1 MMTQSATN
9 QAIEFHFDFASP
21 FGYFAAHQIDD
32 LAARH
37 GRSVQWRPLLLGA
50 VFKETGARPLTDIPM
65 KAGYARHD
73 IQRTA
78 RRLGIP
84 LQMPKPFPFASIAA
98 CRAFYWLD
106 ETDPEAAKAL
116 AKALYQ
122 EAFAK
127 GGEISSPQAVVQVAA
142 GLGHDAGQVEAALK
156 DPEVKERLRVVV
168 QSAIEREIFGSP
180 FFLVDGEPFWGHDR
194 MALLEAWLES
204 GGW

>member
-1 MMTQSATN
+1 MN
-9 QAIEFHFDFASP
+9 QKKTTDVIEFHFDFASP
-21 FGYFAAHQIDD
+21 FGYFAAQEIDS

-37 GRSVQWRPLLLGA
+37 DRSAVWRPVLLGA
-50 VFKETGARPLTDIPM
+50 VFKETGARPLTEIPM

-78 RRLGIP
+78 RRMGLAF
-84 LQMPKPFPFASIAA
+84 QMPSPFPFATIAA

-106 ETDPEAAKAL
+106 ALDPEAAKTL
-116 AKALYQ
+116 AKALYD
-122 EAFAK
+122 EAFGK
-127 GGEISSPQAVVQVAA
+127 GGDISSAQSVVQVAA

-156 DPEVKERLRVVV
+156 DPEVKEQLRSVVK
-168 QSAIEREIFGSP
+168 SAIEREIFGSP

-194 MALLEAWLES
+194 MAMLEDWLQS